1 MSEHATTPPAAPAP
15 SGGFKY
21 FVPGLIVGFII
32 GAVVGVL
39 LPEFADRGGPR
50 LQPPT
55 GTGEPRLHD
64 EEAKMNEG
72 QLSPETAPETTP
84 ETTPE
89 STPDSSGTTAP
100 DSTPPAPSGH

>member
-1 MSEHATTPPAAPAP
+1 MSEHASTPAAAQAP

-39 LPEFADRGGPR
+39 LPEFTDRGGPR

-55 GTGEPRLHD
+55 GSGGPRLHD

-72 QLSPETAPETTP
+72 QLPPETTP

-100 DSTPPAPSGH
+100 DSASPAPSGH

>member
-1 MSEHATTPPAAPAP
+1 MSEHANTPAAAPAP

-55 GTGEPRLHD
+55 GSGEPRLHD
-64 EEAKMNEG
+64 EEAKMNAG
-72 QLSPETAPETTP
+72 QLPPETTP

-89 STPDSSGTTAP
+89 PTPDSSGTTAP
-100 DSTPPAPSGH
+100 DSAPPAPSGH